1 MIKALVS
8 TNCEIMVSP
17 RTEVYDP
24 GFVYVEFLT
33 SEYMDTFE
41 TLFISEEP
49 IIYKQ
54 YVTKDGI
61 YMYYRLKVPT
71 KSYLDELGANIE
83 NRLYFNDTTNELMIE
98 NSLIN
103 TSKQLEDIVD
113 EDYPETKYG
122 IAEVIEYPIFSICRI
137 SNYLE
142 NLQRKFIFE
151 GWNAITFQKENDCKK
166 ETEVRKTMRDFIFS
180 TVFILR
186 LLIKQQRY
194 EEALR
199 ILEFVQGCNMID
211 REIYT
216 MNNVSCG
223 CK

>member
-1 MIKALVS
+1 MVKALVS

-17 RTEVYDP
+17 RTDVYSP
-24 GFVYVEFLT
+24 GFVYAEFIV
-33 SEYMDTFE
+33 SEYMDTMN
-41 TLFISEEP
+41 TLEISEDP
-49 IIYKQ
+49 VIYKQ
-54 YVTKDGI
+54 DVTKDGI
-61 YMYYRLKVPT
+61 YMYYRLKIPT
-71 KSYLDELGANIE
+71 KSYIDELGASIT
-83 NRLYFNDTTNELMIE
+83 NRLYFDDEISELKIE
-98 NSLIN
+98 DEIIN

-122 IAEVIEYPIFSICRI
+122 IAEVIEYPIFSICKI

-166 ETEVRKTMRDFIFS
+166 ETEVKKTMRDFIFS

-211 REIYT
+211 RDIYT
-216 MNNVSCG
+216 MNKTSCG

>member
-17 RTEVYDP
+17 RTDVYDK
-24 GFVYVEFLT
+24 GFVYVEFLI
-33 SEYMDTFE
+33 SDYMDTFK
-41 TLFISEEP
+41 TLTVSEEP
-49 IIYKQ
+49 VIYKQ
-54 YVTKDGI
+54 DVVKDGI
-61 YMYYRLKVPT
+61 YMYYRLKIPI
-71 KSYLDELGANIE
+71 KSYIDELNASIE
-83 NRLYFNDTTNELMIE
+83 NRLYFNDNTMELMIE
-98 NSLIN
+98 DTVIN

-122 IAEVIEYPIFSICRI
+122 IAEVIEYPIFSICKI

-166 ETEVRKTMRDFIFS
+166 ETEVKKTMRDFIFS

-186 LLIKQQRY
+186 LLIRQQRY

-199 ILEFVQGCNMID
+199 ILEFVQNCNMID
-211 REIYT
+211 KDIYT
-216 MNNVSCG
+216 MNKTSCG

>member
-1 MIKALVS
+1 MVKALVS

-17 RTEVYDP
+17 RTDVYSP
-24 GFVYVEFLT
+24 GFVYAEFIV
-33 SEYMDTFE
+33 SEYIDTMN
-41 TLFISEEP
+41 TLEISEDP
-49 IIYKQ
+49 VIYKQ
-54 YVTKDGI
+54 DVAKDGI
-61 YMYYRLKVPT
+61 YMYYRLKIPT
-71 KSYLDELGANIE
+71 KSYIDELGASIT
-83 NRLYFNDTTNELMIE
+83 NRLYFDDEISELKIE
-98 NSLIN
+98 DEIIS

-122 IAEVIEYPIFSICRI
+122 IAEVIEYPIFSICKI

-166 ETEVRKTMRDFIFS
+166 ETEVKKTMRDFIFS

-211 REIYT
+211 RDIYT
-216 MNNVSCG
+216 MNKTSCG